1 MTVYVITHKKFDYVD
16 QLPVGYIPMMVGA
29 NVNGVPSG
37 YLADNTMK
45 NISDKNSQYCEL
57 TGLYWMWKNSN
68 SNKVG
73 LAHYRRFFYSK
84 SIGGRFAMYA
94 YLILMGN
101 KVKPATVNQLDELVE
116 SYDWVVAH
124 PEDEGG
130 KNLWLQF
137 NKANHEID
145 MQHTRE
151 VIAER
156 HPDYLKAFDKV
167 MHSSSWMSPY
177 NMFYTKKEKMDQ
189 YCEWLF
195 DILFEVEKRTEM
207 TGYTDYQKRL
217 YGFLS
222 ERLLNVWLEKHKE
235 YNVKYLT
242 VFKTDDLSRKAVIKR
257 ITNRLGIT
265 KGVNH

>member
-1 MTVYVITHKKFDYVD
+1 MTVYVITHKEFNYADKLPTGYV
-16 QLPVGYIPMMVGA
+16 PMMVGA
-29 NVNGVPSG
+29 NKNPNPLN
-37 YLADNTMK
+37 YLTDNTMD
-45 NISDKNSQYCEL
+45 NISDKNPEYCEL
-57 TGLYWMWKNSN
+57 TGLYWIWKNSKAKN
-68 SNKVG
+68 VG

-94 YLILMGN
+94 YLILMGSR
-101 KVKPATVNQLDELVE
+101 VKPASVDQLDGLLED
-116 SYDWVVAH
+116 YDWVVAH

-130 KNLWLQF
+130 KDLWTQF

-145 MQHTRE
+145 MQNTRN
-151 VIAER
+151 VIAEKY
-156 HPDYLKAFDKV
+156 PDYVDAFDKV

-177 NMFYTKKEKMDQ
+177 NMFYSSKEKMDE
-189 YCEWLF
+189 YSAWLF
-195 DILFEVEKRTEM
+195 DVLFEVEKRTDM

-235 YNVKYLT
+235 YKVKYLT
-242 VFKTDDLSRKAVIKR
+242 VFKTDDLSRRAVIRR

-265 KGVNH
+265 KGINH